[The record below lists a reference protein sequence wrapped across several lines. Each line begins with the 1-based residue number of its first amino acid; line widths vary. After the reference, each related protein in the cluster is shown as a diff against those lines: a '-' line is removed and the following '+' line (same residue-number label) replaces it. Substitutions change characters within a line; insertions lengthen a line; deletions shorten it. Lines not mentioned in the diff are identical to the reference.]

1 MEFPRSSG
9 LLLHPTSLPGPYGIG
24 DLGGEARKFVDFL
37 SASGQHLWQVLP
49 LGPPSYGNS
58 PYQCFSAFAGN
69 AQLVSPEELVRE
81 GLISKA
87 DLKGAPRFD
96 AARVDYEAAGGFK
109 NRLLG
114 KAFEAFKK
122 SGPRARSEFEE
133 FLGFASYWLDDYAV
147 FRALQES
154 HNYEAWNKW
163 EPELANRS
171 PESMARVRSEMS
183 EAIEA
188 QKFYQYLFF
197 KQWLTL
203 KAYANGKGVDLV
215 GDMPIFVAYDSADVW
230 TRPELFKLDEE
241 KNPRVV
247 AGVPPDYFSKTG
259 QLWGNP
265 IYEWERMSV
274 SGFAW
279 WAERMRATLQ
289 TMDIVRVDH
298 FRGFA
303 AAWEVPAK
311 DETAERGRW
320 VPVPGKELFG
330 AVKRALGRLPVIAE
344 DLGTIT
350 PDVLALRDELGLPG
364 MRVLQFAFG
373 GDPRDTHLPHNY
385 TRNSVVYTGTH
396 DNDTTVGWFNREPEK
411 DSPESAERIERERS
425 LALSYLNSDGRE
437 IHWDFIRAAF
447 ASVSDVAIIPLQD
460 VLGLDSSARMNLP
473 ATPEGNWAWRFEAGA
488 LTEELAERLK
498 KMTELYGRRVYRQ

>member
-9 LLLHPTSLPGPYGIG
+9 LLLHPTSLPGPHGIG
-24 DLGGEARKFVDFL
+24 DLGSQAHKFVDFL

-69 AQLVSPEELVRE
+69 TQLVSPEGLVE
-81 GLISKA
+81 AGLLSRA

-96 AARVDYEAAGGFK
+96 EARVDYEAASKFK
-109 NRLLG
+109 NTLLD
-114 KAFEAFKK
+114 KAFENFRKGGAH
-122 SGPRARSEFEE
+122 ARSEFEE
-133 FLGFASYWLDDYAV
+133 FRGFASYWLQDYAI

-154 HNYEAWNKW
+154 HNYEAWNTW
-163 EPELANRS
+163 EPELASRA
-171 PESMARVRSEMS
+171 PESLARVRSEM
-183 EAIEA
+183 ADRIEA
-188 QKFYQYLFF
+188 QEFYQYLFF

-203 KAYANGKGVDLV
+203 KAYANTKGVKLV

-230 TRPELFKLDEE
+230 THPELFKLDED

-265 IYEWERMSV
+265 IYQWERMSV
-274 SGFAW
+274 TGFAW
-279 WAERMRATLQ
+279 WAERIRAALQ
-289 TMDIVRVDH
+289 AVDIVRIDH

-311 DETAERGRW
+311 HETAEHGSW
-320 VPVPGKELFG
+320 VKVPGKELFM
-330 AVKRALGRLPVIAE
+330 AVKNKLGDLPVIAE

-396 DNDTTVGWFNREPEK
+396 DNDTTVGWFNREPDKE
-411 DSPESAERIERERS
+411 SPSSAAQIERERG
-425 LALSYLNSDGRE
+425 LALRYLNSDGAE
-437 IHWDFIRAAF
+437 INWDFIRAAF
-447 ASVSDVAIIPLQD
+447 ASVSEMAIIPLQD

-473 ATPEGNWAWRFEAGA
+473 ATPEGNWAWRFKPGA
-488 LTEELAERLK
+488 LTEEIAERLK
-498 KMTELYGRRVYRQ
+498 GMTELYGRRVYQ

>member
-24 DLGGEARKFVDFL
+24 DLGIQAREFVDFL

-69 AQLVSPEELVRE
+69 TQLVSPEGLVE
-81 GLISKA
+81 DGLLSRS
-87 DLKGAPRFD
+87 DLEGAPRFGEE
-96 AARVDYEAAGGFK
+96 RVDYEAASKFK

-114 KAFEAFKK
+114 KAFENFKER
-122 SGPRARSEFEE
+122 GPQARSEFDQ
-133 FLGFASYWLDDYAV
+133 FRRFAAYWLDDYST
-147 FRALQES
+147 FRALQED
-154 HNYEAWNKW
+154 HNYEPWNTW
-163 EPELANRS
+163 EPELAGRG
-171 PESMARVRSEMS
+171 PEALARARSEM
-183 EAIEA
+183 ADRIEA
-188 QKFYQYLFF
+188 QRFYQYIFF

-203 KAYANGKGVDLV
+203 KAYANRRGVKLV

-230 TRPELFKLDEE
+230 THPELFKLDED
-241 KNPRVV
+241 KRPRVV
-247 AGVPPDYFSKTG
+247 AGVPPDYFSRTG

-265 IYEWERMSV
+265 IYEWERMGV
-274 SGFAW
+274 TGFAW
-279 WAERMRATLQ
+279 WAERMRAALHTVDL
-289 TMDIVRVDH
+289 VRVDH

-311 DETAERGRW
+311 DETAEHGSW
-320 VPVPGKELFG
+320 VKVPGKELFT
-330 AVKRALGRLPVIAE
+330 ALRDALGHLPVIAE

-350 PDVLALRDELGLPG
+350 PDVLTLRDELGLPG

-373 GDPRDTHLPHNY
+373 GDPNDTHLPHNY
-385 TRNSVVYTGTH
+385 ARASVVYTGTH
-396 DNDTTVGWFNREPEK
+396 DNDTTVGWFNRRPEK
-411 DSPESAERIERERS
+411 DSPSSAARIERERN
-425 LALSYLNSDGRE
+425 LALKYLGSDGEE

-447 ASVSDVAIIPLQD
+447 ASVSDLAIIPLQD

-473 ATPEGNWAWRFEAGA
+473 ATPDGNWAWRFKPGA
-488 LTEELAERLK
+488 LTREIGERLK
-498 KMTELYGRRVYRQ
+498 EMTEIYGRRVYQ